1 MHETLAEIL
10 AKPSSTDRDEVDDSL
25 DKGFL
30 GVSNQQW
37 LIHTHKESQ
46 NDTLPNNGFCKACS
60 GSLCGKR
67 RSSS

>member
-30 GVSNQQW
+30 GVSNQQ
-37 LIHTHKESQ
+37 
-46 NDTLPNNGFCKACS
+46 
-60 GSLCGKR
+60 
-67 RSSS
+67 